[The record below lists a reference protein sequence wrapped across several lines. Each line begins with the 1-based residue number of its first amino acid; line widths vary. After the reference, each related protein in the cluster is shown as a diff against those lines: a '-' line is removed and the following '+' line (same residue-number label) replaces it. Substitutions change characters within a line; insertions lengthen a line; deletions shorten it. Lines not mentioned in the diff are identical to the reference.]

1 MANDPD
7 ERELNKSQKFIRI
20 LEAVARRGGVSTSE
34 LMSRFDL
41 DARTLRRYLADLR
54 DCGLPL
60 QDRVVDGNRVLS
72 VDASWARSAVQLSL
86 AEVLSLHFGR
96 TLFTF
101 LDGTSFAA
109 DMTDAIERLAPIIG
123 REDAERTRDLDRKF
137 MAVAEHAKDYRRDG
151 DVLDE
156 IVSALLHG
164 QPADAEYAPPARG
177 FGRLYRLEPLTLAMY
192 RQGLYLFA
200 RDVHEGKIKTFAVE
214 RFLRFSRLRRER
226 FTYPEDFDPRAYVA
240 TAFGIMRGEPQ
251 RVVARFSRDEAPY
264 IRERRWHPSQTLDVL
279 PDGEVRLTLD
289 VAVTQELREWLL
301 GFGARVRVEAPA
313 DLAQFLR
320 DEHLRAAGVYADAT

>member
-1 MANDPD
+1 MGTRMVRVFSLPVHLFRGNGDPCRFFVDMPNSVRMTNDPA

-60 QDRVVDGNRVLS
+60 QDRVVEGNRVLS

-109 DMTDAIERLAPIIG
+109 DMTDAIERLAPVIG
-123 REDAERTRDLDRKF
+123 REDAERTRDAPVRESSHVDAGRGLSSGVAPCPSPCARE
-137 MAVAEHAKDYRRDG
+137 AVASSRTSTRTRD
-151 DVLDE
+151 
-156 IVSALLHG
+156 S
-164 QPADAEYAPPARG
+164 P
-177 FGRLYRLEPLTLAMY
+177 
-192 RQGLYLFA
+192 
-200 RDVHEGKIKTFAVE
+200 
-214 RFLRFSRLRRER
+214 
-226 FTYPEDFDPRAYVA
+226 
-240 TAFGIMRGEPQ
+240 
-251 RVVARFSRDEAPY
+251 
-264 IRERRWHPSQTLDVL
+264 
-279 PDGEVRLTLD
+279 
-289 VAVTQELREWLL
+289 
-301 GFGARVRVEAPA
+301 
-313 DLAQFLR
+313 
-320 DEHLRAAGVYADAT
+320 

>member
-1 MANDPD
+1 MTNDPA

-60 QDRVVDGNRVLS
+60 QDRVVEGNRVLS

-109 DMTDAIERLAPIIG
+109 DMTDAIERLAPVIG
-123 REDAERTRDLDRKF
+123 REDAERTRVQL
-137 MAVAEHAKDYRRDG
+137 VH
-151 DVLDE
+151 
-156 IVSALLHG
+156 
-164 QPADAEYAPPARG
+164 
-177 FGRLYRLEPLTLAMY
+177 RLGNPL
-192 RQGLYLFA
+192 
-200 RDVHEGKIKTFAVE
+200 
-214 RFLRFSRLRRER
+214 
-226 FTYPEDFDPRAYVA
+226 
-240 TAFGIMRGEPQ
+240 
-251 RVVARFSRDEAPY
+251 
-264 IRERRWHPSQTLDVL
+264 
-279 PDGEVRLTLD
+279 
-289 VAVTQELREWLL
+289 
-301 GFGARVRVEAPA
+301 GARHARPRIRSWGEGEGESE
-313 DLAQFLR
+313 QW
-320 DEHLRAAGVYADAT
+320 